1 MTNLQRKITTALAT
15 GAVLANALVPMT
27 FANTTG
33 STGGSTSLTIS
44 GNGSDSDSNIDVNRD
59 NKTTV
64 NQTNVADVR
73 NNIDVDSDTGGNSA
87 SDNTGGDVQ
96 VRTGN
101 ASTNVEVN
109 NLLNSNQLDVAN
121 CGGCA
126 GDLDVVISGNGSD
139 SDNDVDV
146 DFDNDVRVNQTNV
159 ADVDNDV
166 DVDAD
171 TGNND
176 VDDNTG
182 GDVRVRTGDVST
194 DIRLSTIA
202 NANSAR
208 IGGSGDSDGGAVS
221 AHILGNGSDS
231 DNDIDLDFD
240 SDIDLDQVN
249 VADIDNDVDVDAD
262 SGDNDVEDN
271 TGGDVVLRT
280 GDIDAS
286 VIVDN
291 MVNFNAANVED
302 CCFEDLTAKIAG
314 NGSDS
319 DNEID
324 YDLDNELDV
333 DQVNTADLDND
344 LDVDGDTGDNDVD
357 DNTGAV
363 DAASDPALQ
372 TGNSDSNVE
381 VSNTGGYNAYGDV
394 ELEFDWSDLL
404 EWFHSLSN

>member
-15 GAVLANALVPMT
+15 GAVLANAFVPAA
-27 FANTTG
+27 FA
-33 STGGSTSLTIS
+33 SSITIS
-44 GNGSDSDSNIDVNRD
+44 GNGSDSNSTANVSSSNNTSVSQN
-59 NKTTV
+59 NTANVTNTV
-64 NQTNVADVR
+64 NVSA
-73 NNIDVDSDTGGNSA
+73 DTGNNSA

-96 VRTGN
+96 VRTGDAN
-101 ASTNVEVN
+101 TSVEVN
-109 NLLNSNQLDVAN
+109 NLLNSNVADVDN
-121 CGGCA
+121 CGGCL
-126 GDLDVVISGNGSD
+126 GDFDVQISGNGSD
-139 SDNDVDV
+139 SDNDVNLNLSNNV
-146 DFDNDVRVNQTNV
+146 NLTQDNDAYVR
-159 ADVDNDV
+159 NDV

-171 TGNND
+171 TGDND

-182 GDVRVRTGDVST
+182 GDVRVRTGDVNT
-194 DIRLSTIA
+194 DIRLSTVA

-208 IGGSGDSDGGAVS
+208 IGGNGDSEGGTVS
-221 AHILGNGSDS
+221 AYILGNGSDS

-240 SDIDLDQVN
+240 NDITLSQNND
-249 VADIDNDVDVDAD
+249 ADIDNDVDVDAD
-262 SGDNDVEDN
+262 SGDNSASDN
-271 TGGDVVLRT
+271 TGGDVLVRT
-280 GDIDAS
+280 GDIDTA

-291 MVNFNAANVED
+291 LVNFNAADVED

-324 YDLDNELDV
+324 YNSDNDLDV
-333 DQVNTADLDND
+333 DQDNDADLDND

-357 DNTGAV
+357 DNTGEWDGV
-363 DAASDPALQ
+363 SDPALQ
-372 TGNSDSNVE
+372 TGNSNSDIA